1 MSSRKGRAFFLA
13 AASLSMAAGI
23 WPENANSNAP
33 MTMTSTQV
41 VEQMQLHNQTRM
53 DGLRRYKELRHY
65 QVEYRGLTTLV
76 AQLEVEVTF
85 DTSTGKTFRIVS
97 QSGSKLLCDRVLKR
111 LVESEQEAGK
121 DKSSTALTKANYRF
135 ESAGSESVAGR
146 PAYVL
151 NVEPL
156 VANKFLYVGKI
167 WVDATDFAVAKI
179 EAEPSKSPSFWIKR
193 TLIHH
198 TYAHTG
204 GFWLP
209 HQNRSETKVR
219 LGGTAVLTID
229 YGTYET
235 VPQNAADA
243 SSMAA
248 GR

>member
-1 MSSRKGRAFFLA
+1 MSSSKGKALFWA
-13 AASLSMAAGI
+13 AASLAMAANV
-23 WPENANSNAP
+23 WAENPNTTTPAIMSSA
-33 MTMTSTQV
+33 QV
-41 VEQMQLHNQTRM
+41 VEQMRLHNQARK
-53 DGLRRYKELRHY
+53 DGLKQYKEVRHY
-65 QVEYRGLTTLV
+65 RVEYHGLTTLV
-76 AQLEVEVTF
+76 GQMEVEVNF
-85 DTSTGKTFRIVS
+85 DTSTGKTLRVVS

-121 DKSSTALTKANYRF
+121 DKSSTALTSANYRF
-135 ESAGSESVAGR
+135 ESAGSENVAGR

-167 WVDATDFAVAKI
+167 WVDAADFAVAKI
-179 EAEPSKSPSFWIKR
+179 EAEPAKSPSFWIKR

-198 TYAHTG
+198 TYGHTG

-209 HQNRSETKVR
+209 RLNRSETKVR

-229 YGTYET
+229 YGTYEI
-235 VPQNAADA
+235 VPHTAADA
-243 SSMAA
+243 ASLGS